1 MQNAL
6 TRAKALGQSSWYDN
20 ISRALLS
27 SGEMKSLIDI
37 GISGVTS
44 NPTIFEKAI
53 TMSADYDSAISK
65 SAKRSIEADE
75 IFEDLAIQ
83 DIRDT
88 ADLLK
93 SVYQGSN
100 RVDGYACLE
109 VSPHLAHDTPGTI
122 RAAERIFTTLDRPNV
137 MIKVPATEEGI
148 PAIRSLISKGINV
161 NVTLI
166 FSLEMHQKVIDAYL
180 SGLEDLAAKHKDLST
195 ISSVASFFVSRVD
208 TAIDKIL
215 ESLISEGKSEV
226 THLLGKAAIAN
237 ARKAYSQFIEAF
249 NSNRFAILSQMG
261 ALVQRPLW
269 ASTSTKN
276 PNYPDTLY
284 VDSLLGKHTV
294 NTLPPATLIAIL
306 DHGHQKPMLEEPVGQ
321 ANAILANL
329 SANGIDMGHITL
341 KLLHEGLDSFTNSYD
356 AVASAIKAK
365 STQLVTGYAR

>member
-6 TRAKALGQSSWYDN
+6 IRANSLGQSSWYDN

-27 SGEMKSLIDI
+27 SGEMKSLIDM

-53 TMSADYDSAISK
+53 TTSADYDAEISK
-65 SAKRSIEADE
+65 LANRSIEADT
-75 IFEDLAIQ
+75 IFEDLAIR

-93 SVYQGSN
+93 MVYDRSY

-109 VSPHLAHDTPGTI
+109 VSPHLAHNTWGTI
-122 RAAERIFTTLDRPNV
+122 QAAERIYATLDRPNV

-166 FSLEMHQKVIDAYL
+166 FSLEMHLKVIDAYL
-180 SGLEDLAAKHKDLST
+180 SGLEDLSAERKDLST
-195 ISSVASFFVSRVD
+195 VSSVASFFISRVD
-208 TAIDKIL
+208 SAVDKIL

-249 NSNRFAILSQMG
+249 NSKRFANLSQMG

-284 VDSLLGKHTV
+284 VDSLIGKHTV
-294 NTLPPATLIAIL
+294 NTLPPATLTAIL
-306 DHGHQKPMLEEPVGQ
+306 DHGRQDLTLEEPIEQ
-321 ANAILANL
+321 ADAILSSL
-329 SANGIDMGHITL
+329 RANGIDMDQITL
-341 KLLHEGLDSFTNSYD
+341 QLLNEGLGSFTTSYD